1 MNALIQIKSWVMHH
15 CTWSLMTQM
24 MMLKHYKSSL
34 FYNSFLYILTFCL
47 NWKLIIFSHAWRCWL
62 TAVCGLAIVPRT
74 SFYFG
79 RDFFVFVFSFFVID
93 LDFFCFCFDIVY
105 AGNSMNLWLTSFLIS
120 FESVKHQTK
129 MLQNLNCKM
138 LSYAFTCRIMC

>member
-47 NWKLIIFSHAWRCWL
+47 NWKLFIFYTRGVVDSPQY
-62 TAVCGLAIVPRT
+62 AVWPLCQGHRFILDVIFFV
-74 SFYFG
+74 FV
-79 RDFFVFVFSFFVID
+79 FVFVFSFFVID
-93 LDFFCFCFDIVY
+93 LDFSVFVLILFMRVTAWICDWHHFSFCSSQSSIKQKC
-105 AGNSMNLWLTSFLIS
+105 
-120 FESVKHQTK
+120 
-129 MLQNLNCKM
+129 CK
-138 LSYAFTCRIMC
+138 I

>member
-34 FYNSFLYILTFCL
+34 FYNSFLSFLTFCL
-47 NWKLIIFSHAWRCWL
+47 NWKLFIFYTRGVVDSPQY
-62 TAVCGLAIVPRT
+62 AVWPLCQGHRFILDVI
-74 SFYFG
+74 FLFL
-79 RDFFVFVFSFFVID
+79 FFVFLLLILIFSV
-93 LDFFCFCFDIVY
+93 FCFDIVY